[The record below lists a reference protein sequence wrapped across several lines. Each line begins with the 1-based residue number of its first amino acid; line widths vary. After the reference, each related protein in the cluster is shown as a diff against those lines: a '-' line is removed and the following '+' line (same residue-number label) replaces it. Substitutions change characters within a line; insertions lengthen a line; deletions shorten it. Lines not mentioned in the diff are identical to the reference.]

1 MENDHPRAMDFL
13 RMDCRNVTSFF
24 KKKGAQPAAARSL
37 FDFVIDSDLQE
48 DRQEERLKVKNGGGK
63 SEKGAELAA
72 ELEIQDAVFM
82 SSYIP
87 RSLHEVGSC
96 YFC

>member
-37 FDFVIDSDLQE
+37 FDFVIDSDLDE
-48 DRQEERLKVKNGGGK
+48 EHQEERLKVGRLSNRPC
-63 SEKGAELAA
+63 
-72 ELEIQDAVFM
+72 IVVQ
-82 SSYIP
+82 
-87 RSLHEVGSC
+87 SLYHR
-96 YFC
+96 

>member
-37 FDFVIDSDLQE
+37 FDFVIDSDMAEESQE
-48 DRQEERLKVKNGGGK
+48 DRLKV
-63 SEKGAELAA
+63 SHT
-72 ELEIQDAVFM
+72 QDPTAKTQQ
-82 SSYIP
+82 P
-87 RSLHEVGSC
+87 RRVNTVQQRC
-96 YFC
+96 

>member
-37 FDFVIDSDLQE
+37 FDFVIDSDMAEENQE
-48 DRQEERLKVKNGGGK
+48 DRLKVSPRGHAAKNQ
-63 SEKGAELAA
+63 AW
-72 ELEIQDAVFM
+72 
-82 SSYIP
+82 
-87 RSLHEVGSC
+87 SLL
-96 YFC
+96 

>member
-37 FDFVIDSDLQE
+37 FDFVIDSDMAEESQE
-48 DRQEERLKVKNGGGK
+48 DRLKVSHTQDPTTKESK
-63 SEKGAELAA
+63 HCTAA
-72 ELEIQDAVFM
+72 LLKYLLWMD
-82 SSYIP
+82 
-87 RSLHEVGSC
+87 HEGVVPLLR
-96 YFC
+96 

>member
-13 RMDCRNVTSFF
+13 RMDCRNVTAFF

-48 DRQEERLKVKNGGGK
+48 ERQEERLKV
-63 SEKGAELAA
+63 
-72 ELEIQDAVFM
+72 
-82 SSYIP
+82 
-87 RSLHEVGSC
+87 
-96 YFC
+96 